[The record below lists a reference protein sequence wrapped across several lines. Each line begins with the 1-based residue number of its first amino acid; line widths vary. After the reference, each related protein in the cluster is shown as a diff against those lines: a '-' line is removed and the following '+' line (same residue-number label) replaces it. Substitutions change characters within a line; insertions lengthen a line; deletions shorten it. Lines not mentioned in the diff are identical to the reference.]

1 MLEMFLCDDNKVIT
15 DYLEFFIKKNFGNKF
30 NTTILSSCRELFSKV
45 EINFDIPDIII
56 TDINLGDGNAIEVI
70 KLIQQSHPHIKVIY
84 LTGYVPYATDIFE
97 TNPSYFLTK
106 PINENKL
113 QDAIVKTVQSCGRV
127 HKDMLVLKSRGVE
140 TVVMKND
147 IVFIESKGRKLT
159 FHITDKD
166 PIEIYEKM
174 DIIQTELDG
183 RFIRI
188 HKSYLVNMRFISERT
203 NNSVSLFTGETLPI
217 SKANLKDVK
226 MKFIT
231 YLGDPLWE

>member
-1 MLEMFLCDDNKVIT
+1 M
-15 DYLEFFIKKNFGNKF
+15 
-30 NTTILSSCRELFSKV
+30 
-45 EINFDIPDIII
+45 
-56 TDINLGDGNAIEVI
+56 
-70 KLIQQSHPHIKVIY
+70 IY